1 MPITTR
7 AAAEAAAEAEA
18 AVAAASDAAVAATTE
33 AAVAAAGPAAA
44 GAAAAS
50 VSATPTETSS
60 AAVKKAGAEALNTAA
75 AVSQKPQLAAASSQ
89 KKCKSKSSKS
99 ARALR
104 IARAKEEMLRIQ
116 LELAAA
122 RIAVLE
128 AESSEDEDE
137 EQSEYASDSW
147 KVEEWL
153 DQTGVPPQLQAPP
166 PAPCA
171 PAGVA
176 PVAAAPVID
185 AAAAAPVV
193 VAAATAAA
201 PAHAAPVAAAAPVV
215 AAATAA
221 APAHAAPVAA
231 AAPDAAATAAAPAHA
246 APAHAAPVAAAAAAP
261 VVAAATAAAPAHAAP
276 VAAAAPDAAATAAAP
291 AHAAPAAAAYPT
303 DAVLPLH
310 SSYPQA
316 GTYYE
321 ALQSRNQ
328 PQDVPAAASQPQ
340 QINISELA
348 SAIALAAK
356 AGQRATPRYHTE
368 LPFFAG
374 SHHEWLSFR
383 AAYYET
389 AEDFTETENVARLR
403 RSLRGRAKEAV
414 ENLLIL
420 NARATDIMRA
430 LESRF
435 GRPDSIAM
443 SELDRLRA
451 LPRLTDNPRDVCV
464 FASRVLNVVASLR
477 ALDRIHYLYSPE
489 ATKITIEKL
498 TPALRYRW
506 FDYAATQ
513 TTEEPDLLKLTRF
526 LQREAN
532 LCGPYAQPETEP
544 TEHSQNRMQ
553 RAYTT
558 AATVIEK
565 IVKCRHCATEGHLI
579 NKCPKFEETDVNSR
593 WEIAKSQR
601 LCFRCLR
608 YKNKT
613 HSCKRIRC
621 GEDGCN
627 YFHHRLLHFRRSTET
642 GPETKNSLTVS
653 SVWSPRKTHGYL
665 KILPVKIVGPAG
677 EVHTHALLDDGSTVT
692 LIDAAIAKQAG
703 LTGPIEPLNIA
714 AIADTKINA
723 CHSRRVKVTLQ
734 RERAQYTIQARTIDN
749 IRLSAQT
756 VKNEDLRSCAHLRDI
771 AQHLQYEAARP
782 KIVIGQDNCH
792 LLIASEVRQGQ
803 AYEPVASHTPLGWVL
818 HGAHTRTVNTRQHRV
833 NRLTTLEDDL
843 CEPLI
848 EPTRPH
854 SNLERRATSTLAKC
868 TKQTEASRSCRRY
881 AARRHASIEDHSTVH
896 DRRWA
901 SKMNVSSTAT
911 RDVHRLKGRPHSVV
925 QTTATDQ
932 WPRRR
937 VPPRHR
943 SRRRRRRRREQLM
956 IESTGSDERAGHPT
970 PRACGA
976 RRPSPRSAMT
986 TTASMHGGSSSPP
999 VSLALRASG
1008 ESSPK
1013 RAATLPDALLRGLKM
1028 SDPPVY
1034 IPNLQ
1039 EETILAEEH
1048 SKVFSQLNFVLM
1060 LAELLSD
1067 LAVSCGAPIAALMDN
1082 SHERSND
1089 SVRLGLLVQAMQ
1101 ALAAGLRLAAA
1112 RYRDRALQPTPQVRS
1127 VVSLMNGKYKWI
1139 LNESRRLHEA
1149 GVAPAVCDKILYEH
1163 AIELCQMAALEEL
1176 FGDMKECERRYMS
1189 AQVLLHS
1196 LVQRHPLHP
1205 HHRTTLSKYRDA
1217 VQRRLNCLKGP
1228 RKLMDVRLE
1237 AGVS

>member
-1 MPITTR
+1 MAEELQKAHLYYDDINKIRILEPSILKETEDLRDTCKDYETKAEDFGRIINDLLGVLKELGDNVETQKMAAIGTTNLLKSITKEREFEQAKLQNRCTPHIWSFEPDTLSLQEVGSRMPITTR
-7 AAAEAAAEAEA
+7 AAAVAAAAAEA
-18 AVAAASDAAVAATTE
+18 AVAAEAAAAADAAVAATAD
-33 AAVAAAGPAAA
+33 AAVAAAIEAADDAAGPAAA

-60 AAVKKAGAEALNTAA
+60 AAVKKAGAEALTTAA
-75 AVSQKPQLAAASSQ
+75 AVSQKPQPAASSSQ
-89 KKCKSKSSKS
+89 KCKSKSSKS

-104 IARAKEEMLRIQ
+104 IARAKEEMLKIQ

-128 AESSEDEDE
+128 AEESCDDEDE
-137 EQSEYASDSW
+137 EQSEYASESW

-176 PVAAAPVID
+176 PVAAAPVVV
-185 AAAAAPVV
+185 AAAAPV

-215 AAATAA
+215 AAATTA
-221 APAHAAPVAA
+221 APGHAAPVAA
-231 AAPDAAATAAAPAHA
+231 AAPDAAATAAAPAH
-246 APAHAAPVAAAAAAP
+246 V
-261 VVAAATAAAPAHAAP
+261 
-276 VAAAAPDAAATAAAP
+276 
-291 AHAAPAAAAYPT
+291 
-303 DAVLPLH
+303 
-310 SSYPQA
+310 
-316 GTYYE
+316 
-321 ALQSRNQ
+321 ALQSRSQ
-328 PQDVPAAASQPQ
+328 PQQYVPAAASQQ
-340 QINISELA
+340 QNIDLSELA

-368 LPFFAG
+368 LPYFAG

-389 AEDFTETENVARLR
+389 AEEFTETENVARLR

-498 TPALRYRW
+498 TPAIRYRW

-513 TTEEPDLLKLTRF
+513 TTEEPDLLKLSRF
-526 LQREAN
+526 LQREAD
-532 LCGPYAQPETEP
+532 LCGPYAQPDTEP
-544 TEHSQNRMQ
+544 AEHSRNRTQ
-553 RAYTT
+553 KTYIT
-558 AATVIEK
+558 AATAIEK
-565 IVKCRHCATEGHLI
+565 IVKCRHCATEGHHI
-579 NKCPKFEETDVNSR
+579 NKCPKFAETDVNSR

-608 YKNKT
+608 YKSKT
-613 HSCKRIRC
+613 HSCKRNRC

-642 GPETKNSLTVS
+642 GPETNNNETVS
-653 SVWSPRKTHGYL
+653 SMWSPRKTHAYL

-692 LIDAAIAKQAG
+692 LIDVAIAKQAG

-714 AIADTKINA
+714 AIADTKMTA

-734 RERAQYTIQARTIDN
+734 GERAQYTIQARTIDN

-756 VKNEDLRSCAHLRDI
+756 VKYEDLRSCAHLQDI
-771 AQHLQYEAARP
+771 AHQLKYEAAKP
-782 KIVIGQDNCH
+782 QVLIGQDNCH

-803 AYEPVASHTPLGWVL
+803 HDEPIASHTPLGWVL
-818 HGAHTRTVNTRQHRV
+818 HGAHKITVDKSHHRV

-848 EPTRPH
+848 EPTCHHR
-854 SNLERRATSTLAKC
+854 NLEERAIATLDKP
-868 TKQTEASRSCRRY
+868 TEQTEASRSCRRN
-881 AARRHASIEDHSTVH
+881 AARRHASFEDDSTVH

-932 WPRRR
+932 CHRRR
-937 VPPRHR
+937 EPPRHR
-943 SRRRRRRRREQLM
+943 SRRRRRRRREQLT
-956 IESTGSDERAGHPT
+956 IEPTGSDERAGHPA

-986 TTASMHGGSSSPP
+986 TTASMHGGSNTAINEKTMILEQLDS
-999 VSLALRASG
+999 
-1008 ESSPK
+1008 EY
-1013 RAATLPDALLRGLKM
+1013 DALQILEA
-1028 SDPPVY
+1028 S
-1034 IPNLQ
+1034 Q
-1039 EETILAEEH
+1039 TETIDYLT
-1048 SKVFSQLNFVLM
+1048 QL
-1060 LAELLSD
+1060 
-1067 LAVSCGAPIAALMDN
+1067 
-1082 SHERSND
+1082 R
-1089 SVRLGLLVQAMQ
+1089 
-1101 ALAAGLRLAAA
+1101 
-1112 RYRDRALQPTPQVRS
+1112 
-1127 VVSLMNGKYKWI
+1127 
-1139 LNESRRLHEA
+1139 
-1149 GVAPAVCDKILYEH
+1149 
-1163 AIELCQMAALEEL
+1163 
-1176 FGDMKECERRYMS
+1176 
-1189 AQVLLHS
+1189 
-1196 LVQRHPLHP
+1196 
-1205 HHRTTLSKYRDA
+1205 
-1217 VQRRLNCLKGP
+1217 
-1228 RKLMDVRLE
+1228 
-1237 AGVS
+1237 

>member
-7 AAAEAAAEAEA
+7 AAAVAAAAAEA
-18 AVAAASDAAVAATTE
+18 AVAAEAAAAADAAVAATAD
-33 AAVAAAGPAAA
+33 AAVAAGIEAADDAAGPAAA

-60 AAVKKAGAEALNTAA
+60 AAVKKAGAEALTTAA
-75 AVSQKPQLAAASSQ
+75 AVSQKPQPVAASSQ
-89 KKCKSKSSKS
+89 KCKSKSSKS

-147 KVEEWL
+147 K
-153 DQTGVPPQLQAPP
+153 
-166 PAPCA
+166 
-171 PAGVA
+171 
-176 PVAAAPVID
+176 
-185 AAAAAPVV
+185 
-193 VAAATAAA
+193 
-201 PAHAAPVAAAAPVV
+201 
-215 AAATAA
+215 
-221 APAHAAPVAA
+221 
-231 AAPDAAATAAAPAHA
+231 
-246 APAHAAPVAAAAAAP
+246 
-261 VVAAATAAAPAHAAP
+261 
-276 VAAAAPDAAATAAAP
+276 
-291 AHAAPAAAAYPT
+291 Y
-303 DAVLPLH
+303 
-310 SSYPQA
+310 
-316 GTYYE
+316 
-321 ALQSRNQ
+321 
-328 PQDVPAAASQPQ
+328 VPAAASQQ
-340 QINISELA
+340 QKINLSELA
-348 SAIALAAK
+348 SAIALTAK

-368 LPFFAG
+368 LPYFAG
-374 SHHEWLSFR
+374 SQHEWLSFR

-420 NARATDIMRA
+420 NARATDIMRT

-498 TPALRYRW
+498 TPVLRYRW

-513 TTEEPDLLKLTRF
+513 TTEEPDLLKLSRF
-526 LQREAN
+526 LQREAD

-579 NKCPKFEETDVNSR
+579 NKCPEFQETDVNSR

-608 YKNKT
+608 YKSKT

-627 YFHHRLLHFRRSTET
+627 YFHHRLLHFTRSTET
-642 GPETKNSLTVS
+642 GPETKNSVTVS
-653 SVWSPRKTHGYL
+653 SVWSPRKTHAYL

-703 LTGPIEPLNIA
+703 LTGPIEPLKIA
-714 AIADTKINA
+714 AIADTKMNA

-734 RERAQYTIQARTIDN
+734 GERTQYKINARTIDN

-756 VKNEDLRSCAHLRDI
+756 VKSEDLRNCAHLRDI
-771 AQHLQYEAARP
+771 AQQLKYEAARP
-782 KIVIGQDNCH
+782 KILIGQDNCH

-803 AYEPVASHTPLGWVL
+803 QDEPVASHTPLGWVL
-818 HGAHTRTVNTRQHRV
+818 HGAHTRTVDKKYHRV
-833 NRLTTLEDDL
+833 NHLTKREDDL
-843 CEPLI
+843 REPLI
-848 EPTRPH
+848 VPTRPH
-854 SNLERRATSTLAKC
+854 SNLEGRATSTLAKC

-881 AARRHASIEDHSTVH
+881 AARRDASIEDHSTVH

-901 SKMNVSSTAT
+901 SKMNCSPDYSYRSMPQT
-911 RDVHRLKGRPHSVV
+911 K
-925 QTTATDQ
+925 TTAA
-932 WPRRR
+932 
-937 VPPRHR
+937 PP
-943 SRRRRRRRREQLM
+943 Q
-956 IESTGSDERAGHPT
+956 P
-970 PRACGA
+970 PPQPPPPP
-976 RRPSPRSAMT
+976 PSPRT
-986 TTASMHGGSSSPP
+986 TNDRAYRER
-999 VSLALRASG
+999 RASWP
-1008 ESSPK
+1008 SCPPS
-1013 RAATLPDALLRGLKM
+1013 LR
-1028 SDPPVY
+1028 
-1034 IPNLQ
+1034 
-1039 EETILAEEH
+1039 
-1048 SKVFSQLNFVLM
+1048 SQTSLT
-1060 LAELLSD
+1060 EI
-1067 LAVSCGAPIAALMDN
+1067 C
-1082 SHERSND
+1082 ND
-1089 SVRLGLLVQAMQ
+1089 DHGVN
-1101 ALAAGLRLAAA
+1101 A
-1112 RYRDRALQPTPQVRS
+1112 RR
-1127 VVSLMNGKYKWI
+1127 
-1139 LNESRRLHEA
+1139 E
-1149 GVAPAVCDKILYEH
+1149 
-1163 AIELCQMAALEEL
+1163 
-1176 FGDMKECERRYMS
+1176 
-1189 AQVLLHS
+1189 
-1196 LVQRHPLHP
+1196 
-1205 HHRTTLSKYRDA
+1205 
-1217 VQRRLNCLKGP
+1217 
-1228 RKLMDVRLE
+1228 
-1237 AGVS
+1237 